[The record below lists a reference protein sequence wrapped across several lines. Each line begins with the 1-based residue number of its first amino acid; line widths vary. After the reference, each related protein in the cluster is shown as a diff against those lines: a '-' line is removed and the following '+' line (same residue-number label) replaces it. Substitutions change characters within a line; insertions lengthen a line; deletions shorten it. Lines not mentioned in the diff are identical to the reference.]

1 MPISGFLLVI
11 AILPPWNYSKITA
24 RVLGLASRRRTKR
37 GDRLPLIE
45 TLVLRV
51 PLRLMLELF
60 EKTLGL
66 HLADAVVVVVGHDI
80 LLVNPP
86 GKASNT
92 VAEQYFRLE
101 LQQLTSSGQV
111 SIDVSYI
118 SQPECAS
125 HGNIGLAAIHIAQ
138 GLSDVDH
145 RRAFTRTD
153 AKHLIV
159 RIRARERSVGRIDY
173 IVDIDEV
180 AALQS
185 VF

>member
-86 GKASNT
+86 AKRPIPSLNSTLGSNCNNSR
-92 VAEQYFRLE
+92 ALFR
-101 LQQLTSSGQV
+101 S
-111 SIDVSYI
+111 
-118 SQPECAS
+118 A
-125 HGNIGLAAIHIAQ
+125 
-138 GLSDVDH
+138 
-145 RRAFTRTD
+145 
-153 AKHLIV
+153 
-159 RIRARERSVGRIDY
+159 
-173 IVDIDEV
+173 
-180 AALQS
+180 
-185 VF
+185 